1 MRLAALDNGHTFGT
15 KALFVMIRVMSR
27 HPVPDVVK
35 TLKYRPE
42 FFGGPMGAVFQEV
55 MRGPSEWSVGD
66 RELMAG
72 YVSKVNEC
80 EF

>member
-1 MRLAALDNGHTFGT
+1 MRLDALDRGQTLST
-15 KALFVMIRVMSR
+15 KALFGFIRVVSR

-55 MRGPSEWSVGD
+55 MRGPSEWSIGD
-66 RELMAG
+66 RELMAA
-72 YVSKVNEC
+72 YVSNVNEC

>member
-1 MRLAALDNGHTFGT
+1 MRLEALDTGHSFGT

-42 FFGGPMGAVFQEV
+42 FFGGPMSAMFQEV
-55 MRGPSEWSVGD
+55 MRGSSEWSIGD
-66 RELMAG
+66 RELMAA
-72 YVSKVNEC
+72 YISKTNEC

>member
-1 MRLAALDNGHTFGT
+1 VRLAILDGGHTIGRKLMF
-15 KALFVMIRVMSR
+15 AMIRVLSR

-35 TLKYRPE
+35 TLTYRE
-42 FFGGPMGAVFQEV
+42 ELFGAPMGEVFQEV
-55 MRGPSEWSVGD
+55 MRGPSDWTIGE
-66 RELMAG
+66 RELMAA